1 MWITFCKK
9 GLPRCETI
17 SFISYNLHNFKITR
31 IHIMEINMSI
41 SMQDNLAQF
50 KGRDYFDA
58 VISTTELAYF
68 IFKAR

>member
-17 SFISYNLHNFKITR
+17 SFISYNLYNFKTIR

-41 SMQDNLAQF
+41 SLQDNLAQF
-50 KGRDYFDA
+50 NGRDYFDA
-58 VISTTELAYF
+58 FISTTELASF